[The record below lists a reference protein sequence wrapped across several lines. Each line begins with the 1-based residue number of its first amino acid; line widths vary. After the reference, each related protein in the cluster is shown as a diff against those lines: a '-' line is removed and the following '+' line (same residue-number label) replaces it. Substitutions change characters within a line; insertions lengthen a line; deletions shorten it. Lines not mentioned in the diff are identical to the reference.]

1 MWQSLL
7 NFFKLNSHE
16 VSTLFDGNVI
26 FDESLSTKGATFEK
40 LFQETENPIL
50 DGSREECQE
59 LICSTYFLLMKSH
72 LRFQLT
78 GEKYLAP
85 NSKIRSHLKKC
96 PTTSIVSG
104 KYYA

>member
-16 VSTLFDGNVI
+16 VSTLFHGNVI
-26 FDESLSTKGATFEK
+26 FDESLSTKGATFGK

-59 LICSTYFLLMKSH
+59 LI
-72 LRFQLT
+72 
-78 GEKYLAP
+78 
-85 NSKIRSHLKKC
+85 
-96 PTTSIVSG
+96 
-104 KYYA
+104 